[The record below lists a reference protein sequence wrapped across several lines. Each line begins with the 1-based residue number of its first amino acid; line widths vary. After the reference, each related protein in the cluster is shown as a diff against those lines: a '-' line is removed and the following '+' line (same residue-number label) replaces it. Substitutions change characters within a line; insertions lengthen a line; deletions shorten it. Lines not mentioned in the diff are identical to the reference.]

1 MLTIRKADIK
11 DLKDVLSIYDDAR
24 QKFANDKT
32 FQWKDN
38 YPNETTY
45 KRDLEENNVFVILCN
60 ENIAGVM
67 TILLKEEPDYKV
79 IEGKWINNEP
89 YITIHRIAVKKDYLH
104 QGLGSKLISFAKQF
118 ALENGINNIKID
130 THENNIHMK
139 KMLGKHDFK
148 YCGVIYLHEKN
159 METRDAFQLEM

>member
-1 MLTIRKADIK
+1 MLTIRKANLN
-11 DLKDVLSIYDDAR
+11 DLEDVLLIYNDAR
-24 QKFANDKT
+24 QKFTIDKT

-38 YPNETTY
+38 YPNEITY
-45 KRDLEENNVFVILCN
+45 KSDLEENNVFVILNN
-60 ENIAGVM
+60 ENVVGVM

-79 IEGKWINNEP
+79 IEGNWLNNEP
-89 YITIHRIAVKKDYLH
+89 YITIHRIAVKKDHLH

-118 ALENGINNIKID
+118 ALDNNITNIKID

-139 KMLGKHDFK
+139 KMLAKHNFK

-159 METRDAFQLEM
+159 METRDAFQLKI